1 MVNSNSSSNSKYVVL
16 DTNVLLLDA
25 NHLTSLGADGTTV
38 IIPATV
44 LEELDSKKSG
54 YGELAYQSR
63 ATSRLLATKT
73 DVKIVKADDHIQIK
87 MNIGNVR
94 VILMSKD
101 KYDVDSNH
109 PSKNDQEI
117 IEVALLA
124 YRLFGSRNVK
134 FITND
139 GWCGFQALAAGLSVS
154 EIKISDKEDYCFVK
168 EIKIK
173 DDDVFRNLHN
183 TDIYAV
189 DPDYKLENYS
199 YKFINEVTGQIKL
212 ATIVNGFISI
222 IGKDTEKQLRV
233 QDAIPINSEQMLVSK
248 AIQDPSI
255 DLVIIEGKAGSG
267 KNIMALSNAIKL
279 MKMNRD
285 KYDNIVY
292 MRSPIDDE
300 DLGEDIGYRTGEEAK
315 LGVYL
320 GPVED
325 TIEFLARNRLTA
337 SNKGKKKAEI
347 DAKVQQKIIDMKT
360 DYNITSRITTG
371 TRGLTFPN
379 TILWL
384 DEASNYSPATMQ
396 KILSR
401 SGKHCKLIVTGS
413 QNQIDSKYLTRHNN
427 GLAVL
432 MHEASERRIDTNIN
446 IFAITLQKVV
456 RSDMA
461 LFAED
466 LFSRRAQ

>member
-1 MVNSNSSSNSKYVVL
+1 MMDTPGKYVVL

-25 NHLTSLGADGTTV
+25 NHLISLGADGTT
-38 IIPATV
+38 IILPAIV
-44 LEELDSKKSG
+44 LEELDGKKSG

-73 DVKIVKADDHIQIK
+73 GVEIIKADDHIQIK
-87 MNIGNVR
+87 MNIDGVR

-101 KYDVDSNH
+101 KYDVDSSH
-109 PSKNDQEI
+109 PSKNDQKI
-117 IEVALLA
+117 IEVGLLA
-124 YRLFGSRNVK
+124 YKLFGAENVE

-168 EIKIK
+168 EVEIK

-183 TDIYAV
+183 TNVCVV
-189 DPDYKLENYS
+189 DPDYRLENYS
-199 YKFINEVTGQIKL
+199 YKFTNVVTGQVKL
-212 ATIVNGFISI
+212 ATIANGFISI

-233 QDAIPINSEQMLVSK
+233 QDAVPINSEQMLVSK
-248 AIQDPSI
+248 AIQDPSV
-255 DLVIIEGKAGSG
+255 DLVVMEGKAGSG

-279 MKMNRD
+279 MRMNRD

-325 TIEFLARNRLTA
+325 TIDFLARNRLTA
-337 SNKGKKKAEI
+337 NNKDNAKGKKKDEI
-347 DAKVQQKIIDMKT
+347 DAKVEQKIVDMKT
-360 DYNITSRITTG
+360 DYNITSKITTG

-413 QNQIDSKYLTRHNN
+413 QNQVDSKYLTRHNN

-432 MHEASERRIDTNIN
+432 MHEASERKIDTNIN
-446 IFAITLQKVV
+446 MFAITLQKVV

-466 LFSRRAQ
+466 LFSKRTQ